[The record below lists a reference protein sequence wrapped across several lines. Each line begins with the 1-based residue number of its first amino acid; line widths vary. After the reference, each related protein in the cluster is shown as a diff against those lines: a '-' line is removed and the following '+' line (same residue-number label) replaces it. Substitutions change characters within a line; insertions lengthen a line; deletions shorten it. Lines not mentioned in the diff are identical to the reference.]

1 MQLYDDVGP
10 GDIAALRVQ
19 IYILEAWLSPGLPR
33 PRALIVKLSDILIG
47 LGFGA
52 VQIVEPDILQRKRR
66 HITNSAAVKASIC
79 CQSCEFRRER
89 GGRG

>member
-10 GDIAALRVQ
+10 GDTAALRVQ
-19 IYILEAWLSPGLPR
+19 IYILEAWVSPGLPR

-52 VQIVEPDILQRKRR
+52 VQILEPGILQRKRR
-66 HITNSAAVKASIC
+66 HITNTTAAKASTC
-79 CQSCEFRRER
+79 R
-89 GGRG
+89 